1 MENGCPIHVAKVVD
15 GKVVIDPTSCNHCG
29 RCVGKCPFGVIEE
42 GTYGYKVCIG
52 GRWGKKIAEG
62 RPLSKIFTSE
72 EEVLDLTEKAI
83 LFFRDEG
90 QSGERFADTIQRLG
104 FEYVEDKLLNGTLDK
119 EAVMGKTVVGG
130 ATC

>member
-1 MENGCPIHVAKVVD
+1 M
-15 GKVVIDPTSCNHCG
+15 
-29 RCVGKCPFGVIEE
+29 
-42 GTYGYKVCIG
+42 
-52 GRWGKKIAEG
+52 
-62 RPLSKIFTSE
+62 
-72 EEVLDLTEKAI
+72 LDLTEKAI

-119 EAVMGKTVVGG
+119 EAVMRKTVVGG